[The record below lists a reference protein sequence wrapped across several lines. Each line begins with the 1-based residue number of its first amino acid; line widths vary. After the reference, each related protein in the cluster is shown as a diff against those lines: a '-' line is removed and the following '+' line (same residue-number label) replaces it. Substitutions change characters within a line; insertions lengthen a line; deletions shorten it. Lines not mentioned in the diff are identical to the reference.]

1 VSPAALAWAQF
12 RLERRLF
19 WRSPSA
25 AFFNFIL
32 PLLLLVLVASVFS
45 SDADELDVLVPG
57 IAGMSI
63 MATTFNAL
71 AFNLTTLRELGVL
84 KRVRGTPM
92 PPGSY
97 LAGLLGSAV
106 ANAFVQMGLVVAIG
120 HIAYGVDWPHDWAE
134 LVGFTALG
142 VVCFG
147 SLGIAFSHV
156 LPGSEAAPA
165 YVNAVFLPAIFI
177 SGVFYSTGD
186 LPAFLD
192 GVARALPLKHVID
205 GLSGAI
211 VGGSVDMAGAAGVV
225 AGWTALGV
233 FLAVRGFRWE

>member
-1 VSPAALAWAQF
+1 MSPAALAWAQF

-19 WRSPSA
+19 WRNPSA

-32 PLLLLVLVASVFS
+32 PLLLLVLVAAVFS
-45 SDADELDVLVPG
+45 GDEEQLDVLVPG
-57 IAGMSI
+57 VAGMSI

-71 AFNLTTLRELGVL
+71 AFNLTTLRSLGIL
-84 KRVRGTPM
+84 KRIRGTPM

-106 ANAFVQMGLVVAIG
+106 ANAFVQMALVVSIG
-120 HIAYGVDWPHDWAE
+120 HLAYGVDWPHDWLA

-142 VVCFG
+142 VLCFG
-147 SLGIAFSHV
+147 SLGVAFSYV
-156 LPGSEAAPA
+156 LPSPESAPA

-177 SGVFYSTGD
+177 SGVFYSSDD

-192 GVARALPLKHVID
+192 GVARALPLKHLID

-211 VGGSVDMAGAAGVV
+211 VGGGADMAGAAGVV
-225 AGWTALGV
+225 AAWTALGV
-233 FLAVRGFRWE
+233 LLAVRGFRWE